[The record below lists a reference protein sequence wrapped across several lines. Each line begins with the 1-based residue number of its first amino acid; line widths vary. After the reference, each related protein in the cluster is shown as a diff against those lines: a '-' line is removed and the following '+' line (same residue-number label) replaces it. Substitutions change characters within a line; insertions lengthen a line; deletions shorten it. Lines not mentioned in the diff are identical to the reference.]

1 MAQVLLRAGAD
12 QYAATAL
19 LASAATPTDIA
30 ILPGSASKTILV
42 TRVIVSGTKTT
53 AGLVDVLLIKRS
65 TANSGGTSAAMT
77 AVPYDSTNLAASAAP
92 LSYTANPTPGTAVGT
107 VARAHVP
114 IDAPA
119 SVVGNVREVFDFGA
133 NGQPIVL
140 RGVAEGLAVNLN
152 SVTQTGGSFAVTF
165 EWQEI

>member
-42 TRVIVSGTKTT
+42 TKVIVSGTKTT

-77 AVPYDSTNLAASAAP
+77 AVP
-92 LSYTANPTPGTAVGT
+92 
-107 VARAHVP
+107 
-114 IDAPA
+114 
-119 SVVGNVREVFDFGA
+119 
-133 NGQPIVL
+133 
-140 RGVAEGLAVNLN
+140 
-152 SVTQTGGSFAVTF
+152 
-165 EWQEI
+165 